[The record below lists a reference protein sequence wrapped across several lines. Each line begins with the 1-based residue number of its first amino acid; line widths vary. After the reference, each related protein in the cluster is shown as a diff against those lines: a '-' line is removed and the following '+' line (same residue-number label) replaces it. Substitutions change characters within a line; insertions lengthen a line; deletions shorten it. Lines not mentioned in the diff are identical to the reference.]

1 MDQIADYNDSELWII
16 RTAVR
21 ERYSKEVELMMADS
35 ELRLDGGSAQLTPCP
50 TTVWEDNGATL
61 AIFKTGEDCYRPQF
75 YYKGHEQYGTGKKE
89 FNDLGECVITLLQV
103 QADHVTKNKTDS
115 VDG

>member
-1 MDQIADYNDSELWII
+1 MDQIADYNDSEMWII
-16 RTAVR
+16 RTSVR
-21 ERYSKEVELMMADS
+21 ERYSHNVELMMADS
-35 ELRLDGGSAQLTPCP
+35 ELRLETGSTELTICP
-50 TTVWEDNGATL
+50 TIVWEDAGATL
-61 AIFKTGEDCYRPQF
+61 AIFKTSEDRYRPQF

-103 QADHVTKNKTDS
+103 QADHVTKSKIDS